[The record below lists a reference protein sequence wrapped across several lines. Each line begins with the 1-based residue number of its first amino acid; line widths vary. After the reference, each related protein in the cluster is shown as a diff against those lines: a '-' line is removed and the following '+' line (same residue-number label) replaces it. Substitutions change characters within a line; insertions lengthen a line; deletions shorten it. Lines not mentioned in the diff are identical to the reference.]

1 MDNSHNEPKSNAT
14 SFKSHLL
21 QTYGQET
28 SETFKHCSNLVL
40 KVSKNS
46 CHVSL
51 FTALPRLQLNAQ
63 RATLQEPCED
73 RKVKGYHILS
83 PVLTSDI

>member
-40 KVSKNS
+40 KASKNS
-46 CHVSL
+46 CHVSFL
-51 FTALPRLQLNAQ
+51 KCCRDFNLTPKGLRPKGYTQ
-63 RATLQEPCED
+63 RATPQEPCED
-73 RKVKGYHILS
+73 RKVKGYNI
-83 PVLTSDI
+83 